1 MEQQNHMVHRDVQN
15 IVIGALGISMVF
27 LATFLIKIPNGIQ
40 GYFNLG
46 DGFIFIFASMV
57 SPLTAFLIGGV
68 GSALADAAG
77 GYGMYVIFTLIIKGC
92 EGLFLAYMLKRVSS
106 LPLKICFLGIASLI
120 MVGGYFLADAYINQS
135 WQLSLTGVPANILQA
150 VIGII
155 IAVSTMPMQKKL
167 TLFQS

>member
-1 MEQQNHMVHRDVQN
+1 MEQKKHIVHQDVQN

-46 DGFIFIFASMV
+46 DGFIFMFASMV

-77 GYGMYVIFTLIIKGC
+77 GYGLYVVFTLVIKGC
-92 EGLFLAYMLKRVSS
+92 EGLFLAYTLKKVSS
-106 LPLKICFLGIASLI
+106 LPLKICLLGIASQI
-120 MVGGYFLADAYINQS
+120 MVSGYFLADAYINQS

-150 VIGII
+150 IVGMM
-155 IAVSTMPMQKKL
+155 IAISTIPLINKRSFFK
-167 TLFQS
+167 